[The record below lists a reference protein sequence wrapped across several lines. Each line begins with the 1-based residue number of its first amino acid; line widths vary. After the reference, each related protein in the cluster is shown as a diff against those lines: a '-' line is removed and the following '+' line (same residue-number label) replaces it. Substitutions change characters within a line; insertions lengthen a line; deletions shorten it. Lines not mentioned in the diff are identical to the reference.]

1 MARQEVLVRDAEILA
16 VNVQENKKDPAKPY
30 MTAYVFTEKGDRPR
44 FFEVRINSRE
54 EVKLLDPHIRKKPV
68 SLVLD
73 CFSWAKPGQQAQES
87 FTFLGLLS
95 EFMKAVG

>member
-1 MARQEVLVRDAEILA
+1 MARMEVLVRNAEVLA

-30 MTAYVFTEKGDRPR
+30 LTAYVFTEAGDRPK

-54 EVKLLDPHIRKKPV
+54 EVKLLEPHIRKKGV

-73 CFSWAKPGQQAQES
+73 CFSWSKAGQQAQES
-87 FTFLGLLS
+87 YTFLGLLS
-95 EFMKAVG
+95 EFMKAG